1 MPNVNADLWRVL
13 APLHWR
19 TLPPALELK
28 LDKNGQLRVA
38 QLHAVHMYRF
48 SKVDHLW
55 HEVFQCLGRPK
66 FEPAQ
71 TQLYRCY
78 YSLYPSISYIWPT
91 MSRRKI
97 QHFETWLVCHT
108 TDRCGRFLWS
118 QITILQA
125 ILDGLCIHH
134 FCSFVSSMSPSFLTL
149 GQHHHWIFIF
159 ISYHIIRH

>member
-1 MPNVNADLWRVL
+1 MPWATEVWTSPNT
-13 APLHWR
+13 
-19 TLPPALELK
+19 TLQML
-28 LDKNGQLRVA
+28 
-38 QLHAVHMYRF
+38 
-48 SKVDHLW
+48 
-55 HEVFQCLGRPK
+55 
-66 FEPAQ
+66 
-71 TQLYRCY
+71 

-159 ISYHIIRH
+159 ISYHKALRISSHDKVLSIIYSIAVSRSPQEPGRSVECRWLRRTPSAVRWSEIGNVPGYPGRM